1 MYLYP
6 ALYTNTILDKDLIN
20 MFKNQAMDF
29 NQNEILIATCI
40 HLYLALDTNTIL
52 DKAYKYV

>member
-52 DKAYKYV
+52 DKAL